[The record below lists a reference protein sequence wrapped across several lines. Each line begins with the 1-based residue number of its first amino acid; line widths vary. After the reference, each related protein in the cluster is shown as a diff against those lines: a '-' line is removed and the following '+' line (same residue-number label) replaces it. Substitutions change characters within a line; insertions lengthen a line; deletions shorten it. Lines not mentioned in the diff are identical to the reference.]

1 MKLHHNLYSIKNFYS
16 FNKNDKKNLIK
27 HILKDKEKYDNK
39 PQSKKELGNFKIR
52 PHSSLSNMYDK
63 FLDECKSTLGEFKLF
78 KHNSK
83 DFHCL
88 CTNKNYYASVPHDHM
103 FSSTIVGVY
112 YLNVPDN
119 KGAIL
124 FKVNDEWGSYQ
135 PSEKELL
142 IFPSYLEHD
151 TLKNDTEEWRISINM
166 EILCNHI
173 WLR

>member
-1 MKLHHNLYSIKNFYS
+1 
-16 FNKNDKKNLIK
+16 
-27 HILKDKEKYDNK
+27 
-39 PQSKKELGNFKIR
+39 
-52 PHSSLSNMYDK
+52 MYDK
-63 FLDECKSTLGEFKLF
+63 FLDECKSTLGKFKLF